1 MKNVGCVVC
10 YRQSKHVYVLFL
22 QSPKLHSES
31 PGYCEQM
38 RQIWVLR
45 IFFIAFSYSLSL
57 FFVFCLSL

>member
-45 IFFIAFSYSLSL
+45 IFFIAF
-57 FFVFCLSL
+57 